1 MRGPIMKKLLVL
13 TAFTSASILLAGCNS
28 APKEEAPAEPA
39 ATETAAPEA
48 MAAPDAATADA
59 AATDAAAAP
68 AAEATDGS
76 DDTETGGGGIKPVD
90 SGK

>member
-1 MRGPIMKKLLVL
+1 MRKLLFF
-13 TAFTSASILLAGCNS
+13 TAVTSMSIMLAGCNS
-28 APKEEAPAEPA
+28 ASKDDAPADAA

-48 MAAPDAATADA
+48 AAPAAVAPA
-59 AATDAAAAP
+59 APADAAAAP

-90 SGK
+90 SGN